1 MKIRIVIDVVR
12 GMVYLVKCRVSS
24 VLVRE
29 YK

>member
-24 VLVRE
+24 VFRE